1 MDWQSRQCRELPIQ
15 HKEREARLR
24 ASECEVSQKGD
35 KPYSASLVHT
45 LGPLILF
52 GCKSA
57 RNILRRKPMSTYA
70 YREVLNEVLNQVQH
84 LTFDDQL
91 RLVEDL
97 VANIRLQNIALP
109 KNHNVMEFRGM
120 AKQLW
125 EGVDVEKYIDEE
137 RNSWER

>member
-1 MDWQSRQCRELPIQ
+1 
-15 HKEREARLR
+15 
-24 ASECEVSQKGD
+24 
-35 KPYSASLVHT
+35 
-45 LGPLILF
+45 
-52 GCKSA
+52 
-57 RNILRRKPMSTYA
+57 MSTYA

-97 VANIRLQNIALP
+97 VANICLQNTAPP
-109 KNHNVMEFRGM
+109 KNHSVMEFRGM
-120 AKQLW
+120 AKLLW